1 MIADVITTRE
11 DVLQRSV
18 ASLQSQ
24 TADIKDDVGA
34 METDKLP
41 ITVSNTVNTGLGG
54 RNYSVNQTVSTASPI
69 RVSTASPIRVSTAS
83 PITVSTASPT
93 TLSNTS
99 DKKNTVRVNIERDD
113 SDEKPH
119 KRSTSY
125 DNNVSQEEKDFTPNG
140 GKTLKRR
147 KNKKYTLPHKNKKY
161 IKTKKNNKKRNKKT
175 KRK

>member
-54 RNYSVNQTVSTASPI
+54 RNYSVNQM
-69 RVSTASPIRVSTAS
+69 
-83 PITVSTASPT
+83 VSTASPT

-119 KRSTSY
+119 KRITSS